1 MSVFRWSCGE
11 TLLLMSR
18 TLYSYVVRVV
28 WSWSWDS
35 ARLKFGKVITNCA
48 YNLQHVLLPV
58 LFYIY
63 RSLTNIMCS
72 VFFQRI
78 VASPTPIM
86 SLMLRWIHK
95 WMRSKHSWVCEFLM
109 NSIYFWHLFLT
120 RILFELAL
128 FLLYQATKGW
138 FGISHSWL

>member
-1 MSVFRWSCGE
+1 MQFSCVVSSPLFVFCDLGK
-11 TLLLMSR
+11 
-18 TLYSYVVRVV
+18 
-28 WSWSWDS
+28 
-35 ARLKFGKVITNCA
+35 LKFGKVITNCA

-86 SLMLRWIHK
+86 SLMLR
-95 WMRSKHSWVCEFLM
+95 
-109 NSIYFWHLFLT
+109 
-120 RILFELAL
+120 
-128 FLLYQATKGW
+128 
-138 FGISHSWL
+138 